1 MITYL
6 ILITLFFMIFLDYY
20 TYKKIREAIRIL
32 PANLLLQDEDYY
44 YYSIKSSFHQT
55 GLIFFNVL
63 INEKTYTFLIDSGAN
78 VNLLDTCLY
87 NELKKAN
94 KVIDTNNQTQVGFHE
109 NPTEIANN
117 VELNF
122 KLIDILYTNVS
133 FLVTSCS
140 AFNIKETYNMDLHGI
155 LGGAFLKEQGW
166 IINYEKLIVK
176 IPKIKE

>member
-20 TYKKIREAIRIL
+20 TYKKIREDIRIL

-55 GLIFFNVL
+55 RLIFFNVL

-94 KVIDTNNQTQVGFHE
+94 KAVSAARLITNIH
-109 NPTEIANN
+109 IAC
-117 VELNF
+117 
-122 KLIDILYTNVS
+122 IRS
-133 FLVTSCS
+133 
-140 AFNIKETYNMDLHGI
+140 
-155 LGGAFLKEQGW
+155 
-166 IINYEKLIVK
+166 
-176 IPKIKE
+176 